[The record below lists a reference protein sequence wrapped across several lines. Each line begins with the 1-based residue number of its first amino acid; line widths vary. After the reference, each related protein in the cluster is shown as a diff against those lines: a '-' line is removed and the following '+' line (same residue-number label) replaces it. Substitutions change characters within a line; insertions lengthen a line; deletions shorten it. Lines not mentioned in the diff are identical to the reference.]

1 MVLGGTLCAISGIT
15 FRPDGDMDEEKYWKE
30 EQDKDELTG
39 FIYMLGTT
47 MLQVGMLMFL
57 MVIGLIVMN
66 DMYPTGLRITAGI
79 VVIILCQFFFLI
91 FILSGPAR
99 LLNTIGGW

>member
-1 MVLGGTLCAISGIT
+1 
-15 FRPDGDMDEEKYWKE
+15 
-30 EQDKDELTG
+30 
-39 FIYMLGTT
+39 LGTT
-47 MLQVGMLMFL
+47 MLQVGMLKFL